1 MYWKKPHTYTISEF
15 LIVYTCTCVL
25 ENINFCL
32 FSHFLIIFW
41 SLGKFQREAYIK
53 WTNNYTMAMNNEE
66 QIPAT
71 KFTGNENKADK
82 KIKIYVN
89 VIITAMHKS

>member
-1 MYWKKPHTYTISEF
+1 
-15 LIVYTCTCVL
+15 
-25 ENINFCL
+25 
-32 FSHFLIIFW
+32 
-41 SLGKFQREAYIK
+41 
-53 WTNNYTMAMNNEE
+53 MAMNNEE